1 MNTADISI
9 HNVTSIVISDRREIN
24 AGREDAFF
32 VRDIVITNDRGEYIT
47 ITAYS
52 TRDADEDTALKVQ
65 S

>member
-9 HNVTSIVISDRREIN
+9 HYVTSIVISDRREIN

-32 VRDIVITNDRGEYIT
+32 VRDIVITNNRGESIT
-47 ITAYS
+47 INAYS
-52 TRDADEDTALKVQ
+52 TRNADEDTALKVQ

>member
-1 MNTADISI
+1 MNTANIEV
-9 HNVTSIVISDRREIN
+9 HNVKSIVVSDRRCHN
-24 AGREDAFF
+24 ADRDDAFF
-32 VRDIVITNDRGEYIT
+32 TRDIVITNDRGESVT

>member
-1 MNTADISI
+1 MNTANIEF
-9 HNVTSIVISDRREIN
+9 HNAKSIVISDRREIN

-32 VRDIVITNDRGEYIT
+32 VRDIVITNDRGESIT

>member
-9 HNVTSIVISDRREIN
+9 HNVISIVVGDRLFHGGDSSN
-24 AGREDAFF
+24 PFWA
-32 VRDIVITNDRGEYIT
+32 RDIVITNDRGESIT